1 MLSSPASRMIL
12 TIAVTAIALA
22 LSTPTGL
29 DGAESDLWTTHSAP
43 DPVSAEWPFTVTVV
57 YGNDGP
63 DPATSA
69 YVNSYFTAPMG
80 LDVFI
85 DDVIFGS
92 GVLYDTIQASAEG
105 TDTLGNAP
113 VLYWDDYFCEELLFQ
128 LMMEIKKLRDE
139 GITAAEETR
148 IKNQIKGNLV
158 LSLESSNSHMSR
170 IARQEIYFG
179 KYLSVDDVIR
189 GVDRVTADDIARLSR
204 DLFARENLALSILGP
219 LNRSD
224 LPDGLLDI

>member
-1 MLSSPASRMIL
+1 
-12 TIAVTAIALA
+12 
-22 LSTPTGL
+22 
-29 DGAESDLWTTHSAP
+29 
-43 DPVSAEWPFTVTVV
+43 
-57 YGNDGP
+57 
-63 DPATSA
+63 
-69 YVNSYFTAPMG
+69 
-80 LDVFI
+80 
-85 DDVIFGS
+85 
-92 GVLYDTIQASAEG
+92 
-105 TDTLGNAP
+105 
-113 VLYWDDYFCEELLFQ
+113 
-128 LMMEIKKLRDE
+128 MMEIKKLRDE